1 MGVTAYGRGRG
12 GFVSSKRQTRNRG
25 KNGVFEAGEG
35 LAVGLNGIWWLGFAA
50 SGSRVAADD
59 ADGRDLRRSEAIF
72 GFDAFVANW
81 AGSKL
86 ANAAWSGC

>member
-1 MGVTAYGRGRG
+1 MGVTAYGRERG
-12 GFVSSKRQTRNRG
+12 GFVSSKKQTRNRV

-50 SGSRVAADD
+50 GGSRAAADD

-81 AGSKL
+81 AGWKI
-86 ANAAWSGC
+86 AIDGWGGC